1 MAASWKGHIEVVK
14 SLVEA
19 GANINHT
26 NKVGIYATVITCTI
40 NCTHPPIMLHII
52 VHVIAI
58 MMSSQS
64 FNMNTYN
71 CKVMH
76 KHGQ

>member
-26 NKVGIYATVITCTI
+26 NKVGIYYYM
-40 NCTHPPIMLHII
+40 H
-52 VHVIAI
+52 
-58 MMSSQS
+58 MSLP
-64 FNMNTYN
+64 
-71 CKVMH
+71 
-76 KHGQ
+76 